1 MFLFE
6 IVINLFNF
14 CTSTTGLPTVTP
26 SDDITKRSR
35 NTTVIIATCRLSV
48 IILVVIIV
56 TSVLVI
62 IFYSRIHKTSGAL
75 LLL

>member
-26 SDDITKRSR
+26 SDDITKR